1 MSRKKKS
8 RLVKKKKKG
17 WASVPRERANFCP
30 KKEEKKEP
38 TLPMP

>member
-17 WASVPRERANFCP
+17 WASVPRERANVCP
-30 KKEEKKEP
+30 KKEP